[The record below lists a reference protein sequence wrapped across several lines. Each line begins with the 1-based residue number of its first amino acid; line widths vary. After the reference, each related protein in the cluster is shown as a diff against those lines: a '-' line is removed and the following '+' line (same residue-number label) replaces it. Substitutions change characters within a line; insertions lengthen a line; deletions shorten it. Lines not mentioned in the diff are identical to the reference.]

1 MTMQGK
7 IAGRVSELGWC
18 ILRTSGGNTLPVA
31 NALVDAGFEVWTP
44 AIMEMRR
51 HGRSRV
57 RKQILSPLASGF
69 VFAREHQI
77 HELVTLSRTPSLT
90 YQVWNSEA
98 RRMERHGC
106 THFSVFRYQGQY
118 PRVSDRSLDPLRQA
132 EQRAAP
138 RAKIVPLDPGQ
149 EVRCPEAGF
158 DGLVGVVQ
166 KSKGRHTLVLFPGFS
181 IPVQIDARRLLPAKS
196 AA

>member
-7 IAGRVSELGWC
+7 IAGRASELGWC

-44 AIMEMRR
+44 VEIQKRRIGRRREQREVPTAITP
-51 HGRSRV
+51 G
-57 RKQILSPLASGF
+57 I
-69 VFAREHQI
+69 VFARESQLHD
-77 HELVTLSRTPSLT
+77 LVTMSRSPSLT
-90 YQVWNSEA
+90 HQVWNA
-98 RRMERHGC
+98 DLRRMEQRGC
-106 THFSVFRYQGQY
+106 PFFSVFRYQGHY
-118 PRVSDRSLDPLRQA
+118 PRVTDRSLDPLRQA

-138 RAKIVPLDPGQ
+138 RDKVVALNPGQ

-158 DGLVGVVQ
+158 DGLVGTVQ
-166 KSKGRHTLVLFPGFS
+166 LSKGRHALVVFPGFS
-181 IPVQIDARRLLPAKS
+181 IPIQIDVARLLPAKS